1 MSLFC
6 AWAGPTAGS
15 RQGRRDEKVAAT
27 VVVGAQW
34 GDEGKGRVV
43 DILAE
48 RADLVVRF
56 QGGSNAGHTVWV
68 GEEHFALHLI
78 PTGILRGKKCVIG
91 NGVVV
96 DPHALSEEADNL
108 ENRGVSVWNNLV
120 ISENAHLILPYHRL
134 LDEAHERSLGDGK
147 IGTTLRGI
155 GQAYADKAARVGL
168 RVGDMADEKEFCAK
182 LERLADSKN
191 QILKQVYGGENL
203 PWEKVCEEYL
213 RYAERLRP
221 LITDTSLLINSAL
234 DDGKHVLFEGAQG
247 ALLDIDFG
255 TYPYCTSS
263 NSTAGGA
270 CTGTGVSPKRIDTI
284 VGVMKAYTTRVGE
297 GPFPT
302 ELEGSGVE
310 GDIAEAMRKP
320 GREYG
325 STTGRPRRIGWFD
338 ALVVRRAV
346 MLSGIE
352 ELAVTHLDVLDQFE
366 KIPVCVGY
374 EYDGER
380 MDIFPA
386 SSAKLRKCRPIYE
399 ELPGWKQDTSRAK
412 KFAELPANGR
422 RYLDRISELTGV
434 AVKMVL
440 VGPRRDQ
447 TVVG

>member
-1 MSLFC
+1 V
-6 AWAGPTAGS
+6 P
-15 RQGRRDEKVAAT
+15 AT

-68 GEEHFALHLI
+68 GDEHFALHLI
-78 PTGILRGKKCVIG
+78 PTGILRGKKCAIG

-96 DPHALSEEADNL
+96 DPHALTEEADGL
-108 ENRGVSVWNNLV
+108 EKRGVKVWSDLV

-168 RVGDMADEKEFCAK
+168 RVGDMVDEKEFCAK
-182 LERLADSKN
+182 LRRLADSKN
-191 QILKQVYGGENL
+191 EVLERVYGGQNL

-213 RYAERLRP
+213 GYAERLRP
-221 LITDTSLLINSAL
+221 VITDTSLLINGAL
-234 DDGKHVLFEGAQG
+234 DEGKRVLFEGAQG

-270 CTGTGVSPKRIDTI
+270 CTGTGVSPKRIDRI
-284 VGVMKAYTTRVGE
+284 LGVMKAYTTRVGE

-302 ELEGSGVE
+302 ELDSSGRE
-310 GDIAEAMRKP
+310 GDIAEAMRRP
-320 GREYG
+320 GHEYG

-366 KIPVCVGY
+366 TIPVCVAY
-374 EYDGER
+374 EHNGER
-380 MDIFPA
+380 IGIFPA
-386 SSAKLRKCRPIYE
+386 STAKLGKCKPICE
-399 ELPGWKQDTSRAK
+399 DLPGWKQDTSGAK
-412 KFAELPANGR
+412 KLSELPANAR

-434 AVKMVL
+434 PVKMVL

-447 TVVG
+447 TVVA

>member
-1 MSLFC
+1 
-6 AWAGPTAGS
+6 
-15 RQGRRDEKVAAT
+15 
-27 VVVGAQW
+27 
-34 GDEGKGRVV
+34 
-43 DILAE
+43 
-48 RADLVVRF
+48 
-56 QGGSNAGHTVWV
+56 
-68 GEEHFALHLI
+68 
-78 PTGILRGKKCVIG
+78 
-91 NGVVV
+91 VV
-96 DPHALSEEADNL
+96 DPHALTEEAASL
-108 ENRGVSVWNNLV
+108 ESRGVKVWDNLV

-168 RVGDMADEKEFCAK
+168 RVGDMLDEKEFCEK
-182 LERLADSKN
+182 LKQLADFKN
-191 QILKQVYGGENL
+191 QILARVYGGQNL
-203 PWEKVCEEYL
+203 PWEEVREHYL
-213 RYAERLRP
+213 KYAERLRP
-221 LITDTSLLINSAL
+221 LIRDTSILINTAL
-234 DDGKHVLFEGAQG
+234 DEGKHVLLEGAQG

-270 CTGTGVSPKRIDTI
+270 CTGTGVSPRRIDRI

-302 ELEGSGVE
+302 ELEGSGRA
-310 GDIAEAMRKP
+310 GDIAEAMREP
-320 GREYG
+320 GGEYG

-352 ELAVTHLDVLDQFE
+352 ELAVTHLDVLDQFD
-366 KIPVCVGY
+366 KIPVCVAYGCNGKRI
-374 EYDGER
+374 DV
-380 MDIFPA
+380 FPA
-386 SSAKLRKCRPIYE
+386 STARLRTCRPVYE
-399 ELPGWKQDTSRAK
+399 DLPGWKQDTSGAK
-412 KFAELPANGR
+412 KFAELPANAR